1 LITHTWNELRRF
13 MWNYVGI
20 VRTNKRLSRALHRIN
35 MLRDEVDEF
44 YSNFKISAN
53 LIELRNL
60 LQVSELIV
68 ISAINRKESR
78 GLHYSRDY
86 PETLKDSEAS
96 IMIPNNYKT
105 KESDL
110 SAQKDN
116 KTESIS

>member
-1 LITHTWNELRRF
+1 

-35 MLRDEVDEF
+35 MLRNEVDEF
-44 YSNFKISAN
+44 YSNFKISPN

-68 ISAINRKESR
+68 LSAINRKESR

-86 PETLKDSEAS
+86 PKSLRDIKSS
-96 IMIPNNYKT
+96 ILIPKNYK
-105 KESDL
+105 K
-110 SAQKDN
+110 N
-116 KTESIS
+116 KG